1 MIKSCKLDLEI
12 YKLYKNRVPS
22 IKDYKLGVTLTDT
35 LVQYNFYKDADP
47 YIVFS
52 AKVFLHM
59 LQCILAITKMSRAF
73 ISAFY
78 KKLLQV

>member
-1 MIKSCKLDLEI
+1 MIKSCKLYLEI
-12 YKLYKNRVPS
+12 YKLYKKRVPS
-22 IKDYKLGVTLTDT
+22 IRDSKLGVTLTDT
-35 LVQYNFYKDADP
+35 LVKYIFYKDAD

-78 KKLLQV
+78 K